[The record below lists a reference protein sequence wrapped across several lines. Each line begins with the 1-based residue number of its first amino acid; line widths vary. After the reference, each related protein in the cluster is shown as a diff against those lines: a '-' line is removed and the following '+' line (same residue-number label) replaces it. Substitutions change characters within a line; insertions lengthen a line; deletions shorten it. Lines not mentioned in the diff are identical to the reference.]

1 MVNKLDSI
9 ESEFRVFKME
19 VLAGDDDLIAEAVS
33 LLVSTTFQE
42 SISYVF
48 IIAPVQS
55 IARSRL

>member
-1 MVNKLDSI
+1 
-9 ESEFRVFKME
+9 ME